1 MNTTTKPAPTMLATA
16 PAWIESAPRS
26 GPTVRSSR
34 IVIGAGS
41 APARSSRARSLADWT
56 VKLPEMMPLPPR
68 IGSRITGA
76 LITLLSRTMANGLPT
91 FSRVASPKR
100 LAPAA
105 SNRQLTENTVRS
117 FPLYRR
123 LLGPGLVDAA
133 ADDLDRLIHRLAPP
147 RVRRHRAE
155 PHRPRPV
162 AGDLDRQVRVDL
174 TQRLAGILD
183 TSGLADR

>member
-1 MNTTTKPAPTMLATA
+1 MLAIA

-41 APARSSRARSLADWT
+41 APARSSSARSLADCT

-76 LITLLSRTMANGLPT
+76 LITLLSSTIAKGLPT
-91 FSRVASPKR
+91 LSRVASPNR

-105 SNRQLTENTVRS
+105 SKRKLTTGS
-117 FPLYRR
+117 LF
-123 LLGPGLVDAA
+123 
-133 ADDLDRLIHRLAPP
+133 
-147 RVRRHRAE
+147 
-155 PHRPRPV
+155 
-162 AGDLDRQVRVDL
+162 
-174 TQRLAGILD
+174 
-183 TSGLADR
+183 